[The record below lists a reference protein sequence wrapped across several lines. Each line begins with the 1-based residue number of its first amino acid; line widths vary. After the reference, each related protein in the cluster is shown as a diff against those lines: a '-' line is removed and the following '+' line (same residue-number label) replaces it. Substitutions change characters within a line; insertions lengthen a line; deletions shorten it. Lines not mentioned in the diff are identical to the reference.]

1 MKKVTFHQNSIIID
15 TIMQTTDFSMYEF
28 LIGLNRTPSREHIAK
43 LVASFIEFGSASAWV
58 TVVETK
64 AFGKLKRLIIDGQ
77 HTVLA
82 SIESGI
88 PVNVQIIRLREDNV
102 LNVTKYMA
110 MKNSISKEW
119 STDVY
124 LNAYSENG
132 IREYKLFALLKKQ
145 HKLTMTD
152 LLYIFLGNGSAKENK
167 AFKSGEMK
175 FLDEAKSL
183 KLLKALLEV
192 RNLIPNKAFIRR
204 AFYKKALEVGNP
216 QILVNAMLSNIK
228 TVYSSDEKTFQG
240 DLVGVLRKAKIK
252 A

>member
-1 MKKVTFHQNSIIID
+1 MNNRKSAIVKIIE
-15 TIMQTTDFSMYEF
+15 QTTDFSEYKF
-28 LIGLNRTPSREHIAK
+28 LDNFNRNPNKQHVDSIIASLK
-43 LVASFIEFGSASAWV
+43 LFGGDTAWV
-58 TVVETK
+58 TVIETK
-64 AFGKLKRLIIDGQ
+64 AFGKKELYIIDGQ
-77 HTVLA
+77 HTSLA
-82 SIESGI
+82 SEQSGI
-88 PVNVQIIRLREDNV
+88 PVNVIIIRLTNDTV
-102 LNVTKYMA
+102 LGVTQYMA

-152 LLYIFLGNGSAKENK
+152 LLYIFLGNGGAKENK

-216 QILVNAMLSNIK
+216 QILVDAMLSNIK